1 VSYQP
6 DELQEILS
14 IYKAETEEHL
24 QNLNEGL
31 LRLEKEPRRTETLE
45 EIFREAHSLKGAAR
59 MIGFEAVEKISHG
72 LEDLFG
78 LARKGELAFER
89 PVFDVIFAALDA
101 VSKHTARWLENP
113 GAPSPPVDELLER
126 IRAVRP
132 TAGVPAAAPAGSA
145 APATAPTAPAAVPP
159 PPAAVVSP
167 PQPPPQPEPGV
178 PAGVQAARAA
188 CADRAADEHAVAPGD
203 GGMRQVE
210 ETIRVTTQ
218 KLDDLMNQIG
228 EILVTRIKF
237 DERLSEIRQIERQVE
252 QFQLAWAGMRRRVGQ
267 GAEGWFVREIGE
279 RLARLQEDVRHLATG
294 FNEDTLR
301 MTLVSGE
308 LQDSINRVRML
319 PLSALFNLFPR
330 LLRDIARQEGKEI
343 ELIVE
348 GGQAQL
354 DKKIIEEL
362 KDPLT
367 HLLRNALD
375 HGVETPEV
383 RLRAGKRPAGRLT
396 LTAQQKASSVV
407 IDVEDDGAGIDL
419 ERVRALALRR
429 GFASEGELREMTDQ
443 QILGLVFRPGFSTKG
458 MITDLSGR
466 GVGLDV
472 VLTNIERL
480 KGTIT
485 VSSAPG
491 RGSVFSIRLPITL
504 ATTQALLVRV
514 SGQTFAIPLAA
525 VEVIGEIGLE
535 LVTSVESREAVLIEG
550 VPTALVR
557 LHEILNL
564 PDQAA
569 RLEAGERAPVVVL
582 GSTDERV
589 AFLVDELLGEHE
601 IVVKGLGAPLRR
613 VRNVSGATIAGD
625 GAVVLILNVFDL
637 IKASQKVRG
646 LWLADKR
653 RAEAGLRGKAR
664 VLVVDDSVTT
674 RLLEKGIL
682 ENNGYEVTLAVDGV
696 DALEKLADQEFDLVV
711 SDVEMPRMNGFE
723 LTRRLRR
730 DDAHREL
737 PVILVTSLS
746 SEVDKKNGVEAGAD
760 AYIVKGAFD
769 QGNLIATIR
778 QLL

>member
-1 VSYQP
+1 
-6 DELQEILS
+6 
-14 IYKAETEEHL
+14 
-24 QNLNEGL
+24 
-31 LRLEKEPRRTETLE
+31 
-45 EIFREAHSLKGAAR
+45 
-59 MIGFEAVEKISHG
+59 
-72 LEDLFG
+72 
-78 LARKGELAFER
+78 
-89 PVFDVIFAALDA
+89 
-101 VSKHTARWLENP
+101 
-113 GAPSPPVDELLER
+113 
-126 IRAVRP
+126 
-132 TAGVPAAAPAGSA
+132 
-145 APATAPTAPAAVPP
+145 
-159 PPAAVVSP
+159 
-167 PQPPPQPEPGV
+167 
-178 PAGVQAARAA
+178 
-188 CADRAADEHAVAPGD
+188 
-203 GGMRQVE
+203 
-210 ETIRVTTQ
+210 
-218 KLDDLMNQIG
+218 
-228 EILVTRIKF
+228 
-237 DERLSEIRQIERQVE
+237 
-252 QFQLAWAGMRRRVGQ
+252 
-267 GAEGWFVREIGE
+267 
-279 RLARLQEDVRHLATG
+279 
-294 FNEDTLR
+294 
-301 MTLVSGE
+301 
-308 LQDSINRVRML
+308 
-319 PLSALFNLFPR
+319 
-330 LLRDIARQEGKEI
+330 
-343 ELIVE
+343 
-348 GGQAQL
+348 
-354 DKKIIEEL
+354 
-362 KDPLT
+362 
-367 HLLRNALD
+367 
-375 HGVETPEV
+375 
-383 RLRAGKRPAGRLT
+383 
-396 LTAQQKASSVV
+396 VV

>member
-6 DELQEILS
+6 DELQEILG

-24 QNLNEGL
+24 QKLNEGL
-31 LRLEKEPRRTETLE
+31 LLLEKAPQRTETLE

-59 MIGFEAVEKISHG
+59 MIGFENVEKIAHG
-72 LEDLFG
+72 LEDLFSQ
-78 LARKGELAFER
+78 ARKGELAFDR

-101 VSKHTARWLENP
+101 ISKLTADWLEHP
-113 GAPSPPVDELLER
+113 DAPLAPVEELLER
-126 IRAVRP
+126 IRGASAGFSAASAVAASSALP
-132 TAGVPAAAPAGSA
+132 PPAAAAPAVAEPSRPAVAAVAPSA
-145 APATAPTAPAAVPP
+145 APPGATAGAPEQALEEHAL
-159 PPAAVVSP
+159 PA
-167 PQPPPQPEPGV
+167 PE
-178 PAGVQAARAA
+178 AGV
-188 CADRAADEHAVAPGD
+188 
-203 GGMRQVE
+203 RQIE

-237 DERLSEIRQIERQVE
+237 DERLAEIRTIERQIE
-252 QFQLAWAGMRRRVGQ
+252 QFQQAWSAVRRRAGYHSDPWVT
-267 GAEGWFVREIGE
+267 REIGE
-279 RLARLQEDVRHLATG
+279 RVTRLQEDIRRLATG

-301 MTLVSGE
+301 MTLVSGD
-308 LQDSINRVRML
+308 LQESINRVRMM

-343 ELIVE
+343 ELLVE
-348 GGQAQL
+348 GGQTQL

-375 HGVETPEV
+375 HGIERPAE
-383 RLRAGKRPAGRLT
+383 RLRSGKRGAGRLK
-396 LTAQQKASSVV
+396 LSAVQKSSSVV
-407 IDVEDDGAGIDL
+407 IDIEDDGAGIDL
-419 ERVRALALRR
+419 ERVRALAVRR
-429 GFASEGELREMTDQ
+429 GFATEAELREMTDQ
-443 QILGLVFRPGFSTKG
+443 QVLGLVFRPGFSTKG

-485 VSSAPG
+485 VSSTPG

-504 ATTQALLVRV
+504 ATTQALLVKV
-514 SGQTFAIPLAA
+514 SGLTFAIPLAA
-525 VEVIGEIGLE
+525 VEVIGEVGLDE
-535 LVTSVESREAVLIEG
+535 VTSVESREAVLIEG

-557 LHEILNL
+557 MHEILRL
-564 PDQAA
+564 PEQAA
-569 RLEAGERAPVVVL
+569 RLEGGDKAPVVVL
-582 GSTDERV
+582 GSTEEWV
-589 AFLVDELLGEHE
+589 AFMVDELLGEHE

-625 GAVVLILNVFDL
+625 GSVVLILNVFDL

-653 RAEAGLRGKAR
+653 RADSGRRGPAR

-696 DALEKLADQEFDLVV
+696 DALEKLAGGGFDLVV

-723 LTRRLRR
+723 LTRRVRR
-730 DDAHREL
+730 EEELREL

-746 SEVDKKNGVEAGAD
+746 SEEDKKTGVEAGAD

>member
-1 VSYQP
+1 MSYQP

-24 QNLNEGL
+24 QKLNEGL
-31 LRLEKEPRRTETLE
+31 LRLEKSPRRTEALE

-59 MIGFEAVEKISHG
+59 MIGFEPVEKIAHG
-72 LEDLFG
+72 LEDLFS
-78 LARKGELAFER
+78 LARKGELEFER
-89 PVFDVIFAALDA
+89 HVFDAIFAALDA
-101 VSKHTARWLENP
+101 IAKLTAGWLENP
-113 GAPSPPVDELLER
+113 GAPSPCIDDLLER
-126 IRAVRP
+126 IRAARTSSP
-132 TAGVPAAAPAGSA
+132 GVPAAPAPSAETAAARPPTPDVGPAAAVAPLLPTAAGGPVDRA
-145 APATAPTAPAAVPP
+145 AEDPTAPAV
-159 PPAAVVSP
+159 
-167 PQPPPQPEPGV
+167 EGGV
-178 PAGVQAARAA
+178 
-188 CADRAADEHAVAPGD
+188 
-203 GGMRQVE
+203 RQIE

-237 DERLSEIRQIERQVE
+237 DERLAEIRVIERQIE
-252 QFQLAWAGMRRRVGQ
+252 QFQFAWAALRRRIAQ
-267 GAEGWFVREIGE
+267 GGGAGITREIGD
-279 RLARLQEDVRHLATG
+279 RVARLQDDIRHLATG

-301 MTLVSGE
+301 MTLVTGE

-330 LLRDIARQEGKEI
+330 LMRDIARQEGKDI
-343 ELIVE
+343 EFVIE
-348 GGQAQL
+348 GGHAQL

-367 HLLRNALD
+367 HLLRNSLD
-375 HGVETPEV
+375 HGIEKPED
-383 RLRAGKRPAGRLT
+383 RQRAGKRPAGCLRLSAT
-396 LTAQQKASSVV
+396 QKASSVV
-407 IDVEDDGAGIDL
+407 IDIEDDGAGIEL

-429 GFASEGELREMTDQ
+429 GFATEADLREMTDQ
-443 QILGLVFRPGFSTKG
+443 QVLGLVFRPGFSTKG

-485 VSSAPG
+485 VSSTPG
-491 RGSVFSIRLPITL
+491 RGSIFSIRLPITL
-504 ATTQALLVRV
+504 ATTQALLVKV

-525 VEVIGEIGLE
+525 VEVIGEIGLDQ
-535 LVTSVESREAVLIEG
+535 VTSVESREAVLIEG

-557 LHEILNL
+557 LQEILRL
-564 PDQAA
+564 PDLSA
-569 RLEAGERAPVVVL
+569 RLETGDKAPVVVL
-582 GSTDERV
+582 GSTEERV

-653 RAEAGLRGKAR
+653 RAEAGHRAKSR

-696 DALEKLADQEFDLVV
+696 DALEKLANGSFDLVV

-723 LTRRLRR
+723 FTRRVRR
-730 DDAHREL
+730 EEAHREL

-746 SEVDKKNGVEAGAD
+746 SEEDKKTGVEAGAD

-769 QGNLIATIR
+769 QGNLIATIK

>member
-1 VSYQP
+1 
-6 DELQEILS
+6 
-14 IYKAETEEHL
+14 
-24 QNLNEGL
+24 
-31 LRLEKEPRRTETLE
+31 
-45 EIFREAHSLKGAAR
+45 
-59 MIGFEAVEKISHG
+59 
-72 LEDLFG
+72 
-78 LARKGELAFER
+78 
-89 PVFDVIFAALDA
+89 
-101 VSKHTARWLENP
+101 
-113 GAPSPPVDELLER
+113 
-126 IRAVRP
+126 
-132 TAGVPAAAPAGSA
+132 
-145 APATAPTAPAAVPP
+145 
-159 PPAAVVSP
+159 
-167 PQPPPQPEPGV
+167 
-178 PAGVQAARAA
+178 
-188 CADRAADEHAVAPGD
+188 
-203 GGMRQVE
+203 
-210 ETIRVTTQ
+210 
-218 KLDDLMNQIG
+218 MNQIG

-237 DERLSEIRQIERQVE
+237 DERLAEIREIERQVE
-252 QFQLAWAGMRRRVGQ
+252 HFQRAWSAVRRRPGQ
-267 GAEGWFVREIGE
+267 GGGGAWVAREVGE
-279 RLARLQEDVRHLATG
+279 RLTRLQECVRHLAAG
-294 FNEDTLR
+294 FNDDTLR

-308 LQDSINRVRML
+308 LQESINRVRMM
-319 PLSALFNLFPR
+319 PISALFNLFPR
-330 LLRDIARQEGKEI
+330 LLRDIARQEGKEV

-348 GGQAQL
+348 GGHAQL

-375 HGVETPEV
+375 HGIEKPEE
-383 RLRAGKRPAGRLT
+383 RAAAGKRPAGRLRLAAT
-396 LTAQQKASSVV
+396 QKASSVV
-407 IDVEDDGAGIDL
+407 IEIEDDGAGIDL

-429 GFASEGELREMTDQ
+429 GFAAEAELAEMTDQ
-443 QILGLVFRPGFSTKG
+443 QVLGLVFRPGFSTKG
-458 MITDLSGR
+458 IITDLSGR

-472 VLTNIERL
+472 VLTNIERM

-485 VSSAPG
+485 VSSERG

-514 SGQTFAIPLAA
+514 SGQSFALPLAA
-525 VEVIGEIGLE
+525 VDTIAEIGLE
-535 LVTSVESREAVLIEG
+535 QVTSVESREAILVEG

-557 LHEILNL
+557 MNEILRL
-564 PDQAA
+564 PEPAV

-601 IVVKGLGAPLRR
+601 IVVKGLAPPLRR
-613 VRNVSGATIAGD
+613 VRNVSGATILGD
-625 GAVVLILNVFDL
+625 GGVVPILNIFDL

-653 RAEAGLRGKAR
+653 RVEAARRGKAR

-682 ENNGYEVTLAVDGV
+682 ESNGYEVTLAVDGL
-696 DALEKLADQEFDLVV
+696 DALGKLAGGEFDLVV

-723 LTRRLRR
+723 LTRQLRR
-730 DDAHREL
+730 DEAHREL

-746 SEVDKKNGVEAGAD
+746 TDEDKKTGAEAGAD

>member
-24 QNLNEGL
+24 QNLNDGL
-31 LRLEKEPRRTETLE
+31 MRLEKAPGRTETLE

-59 MIGFEAVEKISHG
+59 MIGFEAVEKIAHG

-78 LARKGELAFER
+78 QARKGELDFQR
-89 PVFDVIFAALDA
+89 QVFDVIFAALDA
-101 VSKHTARWLENP
+101 ISKLTAGWLENP
-113 GAPSPPVDELLER
+113 GAPSPPVDDLLER
-126 IRAVRP
+126 LRAARTP
-132 TAGVPAAAPAGSA
+132 GHGVPAAA
-145 APATAPTAPAAVPP
+145 VP
-159 PPAAVVSP
+159 PPAAPAPRPAASTP
-167 PQPPPQPEPGV
+167 ACAPPPVPAASTASTAVDQPERGSADNPV
-178 PAGVQAARAA
+178 AAPEAGV
-188 CADRAADEHAVAPGD
+188 
-203 GGMRQVE
+203 RQIE

-237 DERLSEIRQIERQVE
+237 DERLAEIRVIERQIE
-252 QFQLAWAGMRRRVGQ
+252 QFQLAWTAVRRRLGR
-267 GAEGWFVREIGE
+267 GGDGWAVREVGD
-279 RLARLQEDVRHLATG
+279 RVARLQEDIRHLATG

-301 MTLVSGE
+301 MSLVSGE

-330 LLRDIARQEGKEI
+330 LLRDIARQEGKEV
-343 ELIVE
+343 ELLIE

-375 HGVETPEV
+375 HGIEKPEE
-383 RLRAGKRPAGRLT
+383 RQRAGKRPAGHLK
-396 LTAQQKASSVV
+396 LSAVQKASSVV
-407 IDVEDDGAGIDL
+407 IDIEDDGAGIDL
-419 ERVRALALRR
+419 DRVRALALRR
-429 GFASEGELREMTDQ
+429 GFASDAELREMTDQ
-443 QILGLVFRPGFSTKG
+443 QTLGLVFRPGFSTKG

-472 VLTNIERL
+472 VLTNIERM

-485 VSSAPG
+485 VTSHPG
-491 RGSVFSIRLPITL
+491 KGSIFSIRLPITL
-504 ATTQALLVRV
+504 ATTQALLVKV
-514 SGQTFAIPLAA
+514 SGQTFAIPLASVA
-525 VEVIGEIGLE
+525 VISEVGLE
-535 LVTSVESREAVLIEG
+535 QVTSVESREAVLIEG

-557 LHEILNL
+557 LHEILRL
-564 PDQAA
+564 PEQAA
-569 RLEAGERAPVVVL
+569 HLEAGDKAPVVVL
-582 GSTDERV
+582 GSTEERV

-653 RAEAGLRGKAR
+653 RAEAGRRGTAR

-696 DALEKLADQEFDLVV
+696 DALEKLANGSFDLVV

-723 LTRRLRR
+723 FTRRVRR
-730 DDAHREL
+730 EEAHREM

-746 SEVDKKNGVEAGAD
+746 SEEDKKTGVEAGAD

>member
-1 VSYQP
+1 M
-6 DELQEILS
+6 
-14 IYKAETEEHL
+14 A
-24 QNLNEGL
+24 
-31 LRLEKEPRRTETLE
+31 RR
-45 EIFREAHSLKGAAR
+45 
-59 MIGFEAVEKISHG
+59 
-72 LEDLFG
+72 
-78 LARKGELAFER
+78 
-89 PVFDVIFAALDA
+89 
-101 VSKHTARWLENP
+101 
-113 GAPSPPVDELLER
+113 
-126 IRAVRP
+126 RA
-132 TAGVPAAAPAGSA
+132 GAAPAAGR
-145 APATAPTAPAAVPP
+145 PAAGAGCDRDPAPERPGPGAAAAARRRRLARSAGTRRPIGARTSRRPP
-159 PPAAVVSP
+159 PPD
-167 PQPPPQPEPGV
+167 
-178 PAGVQAARAA
+178 AGV
-188 CADRAADEHAVAPGD
+188 
-203 GGMRQVE
+203 RQIE

-237 DERLSEIRQIERQVE
+237 DERLAEIRVIERQIE
-252 QFQLAWAGMRRRVGQ
+252 QFQLAWAGDRRRAGQ
-267 GAEGWFVREIGE
+267 GADPWAVREIGE
-279 RLARLQEDVRHLATG
+279 RLARLQEDIRHLATG

-330 LLRDIARQEGKEI
+330 LLRDIARQEGKEL
-343 ELIVE
+343 ELVIE

-375 HGVETPEV
+375 HGIEKPEE
-383 RLRAGKRPAGRLT
+383 RRRAGKRPAGRLRLAAT
-396 LTAQQKASSVV
+396 QKASSVV
-407 IDVEDDGAGIDL
+407 IDIEDDGAGIDL

-429 GFASEGELREMTDQ
+429 GFATEAELREMTDQ
-443 QILGLVFRPGFSTKG
+443 QVLGLVFRPGFSTKG
-458 MITDLSGR
+458 IITDLSGR

-472 VLTNIERL
+472 VLTNIERM

-485 VSSAPG
+485 VSSEPG

-525 VEVIGEIGLE
+525 VEVIGEIGLDQ
-535 LVTSVESREAVLIEG
+535 VTSVESREAILVEG

-557 LHEILNL
+557 LHEILRL
-564 PDQAA
+564 PEQAA
-569 RLEAGERAPVVVL
+569 RLEAGDKAPVVVL

-653 RAEAGLRGKAR
+653 RAEAGRRGKSR

-682 ENNGYEVTLAVDGV
+682 ESNGYEVTLAVDGV
-696 DALEKLADQEFDLVV
+696 DALEKLANGTFDLVV

-723 LTRRLRR
+723 FTRRVRR
-730 DDAHREL
+730 EEAHREL

-746 SEVDKKNGVEAGAD
+746 SEEDKKTGVEAGAD

>member
-1 VSYQP
+1 MSYNG

-14 IYKAETEEHL
+14 IFKAETEEHL
-24 QNLNEGL
+24 QKLNAGL
-31 LRLEKEPRRTETLE
+31 LSLESAPRRTETLE

-59 MIGFEAVEKISHG
+59 MIGFEAVEKVAHA
-72 LEDLFG
+72 LEDLLS

-89 PVFDVIFAALDA
+89 QVFDVIFAALDEI
-101 VSKHTARWLENP
+101 SKQTAGWLENP
-113 GAPSPPVDELLER
+113 AAPAPPVDELLER
-126 IRAVRP
+126 IRAVRASGSGTP
-132 TAGVPAAAPAGSA
+132 APASRTRTPAASAAAVPAALPLPLPADAPVPAAPQHPPPSPPPGAGPDHRCADESA
-145 APATAPTAPAAVPP
+145 AAAP
-159 PPAAVVSP
+159 
-167 PQPPPQPEPGV
+167 E
-178 PAGVQAARAA
+178 AGV
-188 CADRAADEHAVAPGD
+188 
-203 GGMRQVE
+203 RQIE

-237 DERLSEIRQIERQVE
+237 DERLAEIRALERQAE
-252 QFQLAWAGMRRRVGQ
+252 QFQLAWAALRRRAGQ
-267 GAEGWFVREIGE
+267 GADPAAVRDVGE
-279 RLARLQEDVRHLATG
+279 RVARLQEDTRRLAAA

-301 MTLVSGE
+301 MSLVSGE

-319 PLSALFNLFPR
+319 PLAALFNLFPR

-343 ELIVE
+343 ELVVA
-348 GGQAQL
+348 GGQTHL

-375 HGVETPEV
+375 HGIEKPEE
-383 RLRAGKRPAGRLT
+383 RLRAGKPRAGSLRLAAT
-396 LTAQQKASSVV
+396 QKSSSVV
-407 IDVEDDGAGIDL
+407 IDVEDDGAGIDV

-429 GFASEGELREMTDQ
+429 GFATDAELREMTDQ
-443 QILGLVFRPGFSTKG
+443 QALGLVFRPGFSTKG

-472 VLTNIERL
+472 VLTNIERM
-480 KGTIT
+480 KGTIAL
-485 VSSAPG
+485 SSAPG

-504 ATTQALLVRV
+504 ATTQALLVRAA
-514 SGQTFAIPLAA
+514 GQVYAIPLAA
-525 VEVIGEIGLE
+525 VEYIGEIGLDQ
-535 LVTSVESREAVLIEG
+535 VTSVESREAVMIEE

-557 LHEILNL
+557 LQEVLNI
-564 PDQAA
+564 PEQPSQP
-569 RLEAGERAPVVVL
+569 ESGEKMPVVVL
-582 GSTDERV
+582 GSAEERV
-589 AFLVDELLGEHE
+589 AFLIDELLGERE
-601 IVVKGLGAPLRR
+601 IVVKALGGPLRR
-613 VRNVSGATIAGD
+613 VRNVSGATIASD
-625 GAVVLILNVFDL
+625 GGIVLILNVFDL

-646 LWLADKR
+646 LWLTDKR
-653 RAEAGLRGKAR
+653 RAEAGRRDAAR

-682 ENNGYEVTLAVDGV
+682 ENNGYAVTLAVDGV
-696 DALEKLADQEFDLVV
+696 DALEKLANGTFDLVV

-723 LTRRLRR
+723 LTRRVRR
-730 DDAHREL
+730 EEAHREL
-737 PVILVTSLS
+737 PVILVTSLA
-746 SEVDKKNGVEAGAD
+746 SELDKKAGVEAGAD

>member
-24 QNLNEGL
+24 QKLNEGL

-59 MIGFEAVEKISHG
+59 MIGFEAVEKIAHG
-72 LEDLFG
+72 LEDLFS
-78 LARKGELAFER
+78 LARKGELNFER
-89 PVFDVIFAALDA
+89 QVFDVIFATLDHI
-101 VSKHTARWLENP
+101 SRFTTAWLENP
-113 GAPSPPVDELLER
+113 GAPSPPVDDLLER
-126 IRAVRP
+126 LRAVRTP
-132 TAGVPAAAPAGSA
+132 GAGNSEAAAL
-145 APATAPTAPAAVPP
+145 P
-159 PPAAVVSP
+159 PPAAAASAIA
-167 PQPPPQPEPGV
+167 G
-178 PAGVQAARAA
+178 PAGRSVENQGV
-188 CADRAADEHAVAPGD
+188 AVPEAGV
-203 GGMRQVE
+203 RQIE
-210 ETIRVTTQ
+210 ETIRVTTL

-237 DERLSEIRQIERQVE
+237 DERLAEIRLIERQIE
-252 QFQLAWAGMRRRVGQ
+252 QFQLVWTAVRRRAGL
-267 GAEGWFVREIGE
+267 GADPWVVREFGD
-279 RLARLQEDVRHLATG
+279 RVARLQDDIRHLATG
-294 FNEDTLR
+294 FDEDTLR

-308 LQDSINRVRML
+308 LQDSINRVRMV

-343 ELIVE
+343 EFVIE

-375 HGVETPEV
+375 HGIEKPEDR
-383 RLRAGKRPAGRLT
+383 RLAGKRPAGSLRLS
-396 LTAQQKASSVV
+396 AAQKASSVV
-407 IDVEDDGAGIDL
+407 INVEDDGAGIDL

-429 GFASEGELREMTDQ
+429 GFATAAELREMTDQ
-443 QILGLVFRPGFSTKG
+443 QVLGLVFRPGFSTKG
-458 MITDLSGR
+458 LITDLSGR

-485 VSSAPG
+485 VSSVPG
-491 RGSVFSIRLPITL
+491 RGSIFSIRLPITL
-504 ATTQALLVRV
+504 ATTQGLLVKV
-514 SGQTFAIPLAA
+514 SGQSFAIPLAA
-525 VEVIGEIGLE
+525 VEFIGEIGLDQ
-535 LVTSVESREAVLIEG
+535 VTSVESREAVLIAD

-557 LHEILNL
+557 LHEILRL
-564 PDQAA
+564 PDQSA
-569 RLEAGERAPVVVL
+569 RLEAGDKMPIIVL
-582 GSTDERV
+582 GSTEERV

-613 VRNVSGATIAGD
+613 VRNISGATIAGD
-625 GAVVLILNVFDL
+625 GAIVLILNVFDL

-653 RAEAGLRGKAR
+653 RAVAGRRGTSR

-696 DALEKLADQEFDLVV
+696 DALEKLAKGSFDLVV

-723 LTRRLRR
+723 FTRRLRR
-730 DDAHREL
+730 EEAHREL

-746 SEVDKKNGVEAGAD
+746 SEEDRKTGVEAGAD
-760 AYIVKGAFD
+760 AYIAKGAFD

>member
-1 VSYQP
+1 MSFQP
-6 DELQEILS
+6 DELQEIFS

-24 QNLNEGL
+24 QKLNEGL
-31 LRLEKEPRRTETLE
+31 LSLEKSPRRAETLE

-59 MIGFEAVEKISHG
+59 MIGFEAVEKIAHG
-72 LEDLFG
+72 LEDLFSQV
-78 LARKGELAFER
+78 RKGELDFGRE
-89 PVFDVIFAALDA
+89 VFDVIFAALDA
-101 VSKHTARWLENP
+101 ISRLTAGWLDNP
-113 GAPSPPVDELLER
+113 EAPVPPLDDLLER
-126 IRAVRP
+126 IRAVRTGRQP
-132 TAGVPAAAPAGSA
+132 LADDGTHPSPPHPPAAGVPPGPAAAAAPAVEARVPAPPSTVTAAALHVATEAIGDHSLQDPSA
-145 APATAPTAPAAVPP
+145 AAHET
-159 PPAAVVSP
+159 
-167 PQPPPQPEPGV
+167 GV
-178 PAGVQAARAA
+178 
-188 CADRAADEHAVAPGD
+188 
-203 GGMRQVE
+203 RQIE

-237 DERLSEIRQIERQVE
+237 DERLGEIREIEQQIE
-252 QFQLAWAGMRRRVGQ
+252 QFQRLWTAVRRRPGQ
-267 GAEGWFVREIGE
+267 GADTWAAREIGE
-279 RLARLQEDVRHLATG
+279 RVARLQDDIRRLATG
-294 FNEDTLR
+294 FNDDTMR
-301 MTLVSGE
+301 MSLVSGE

-343 ELIVE
+343 DLVIE
-348 GGQAQL
+348 GGHAQL

-375 HGVETPEV
+375 HGIEKPDE
-383 RLRAGKRPAGRLT
+383 RLRAGKRPAGLLRLAAT
-396 LTAQQKASSVV
+396 QKASSVV
-407 IDVEDDGAGIDL
+407 IEIEDDGAGIDL
-419 ERVRALALRR
+419 ERVRALAIRR
-429 GFASEGELREMTDQ
+429 GFATEAEVREMTDQ

-458 MITDLSGR
+458 IITDLSGR

-472 VLTNIERL
+472 VLTNIERM

-485 VSSAPG
+485 VSSTPG

-504 ATTQALLVRV
+504 ATTQALLVRT

-525 VEVIGEIGLE
+525 VEVIGEVGLE
-535 LVTSVESREAVLIEG
+535 QVTSVESREAVLIKG

-557 LHEILNL
+557 LNEILHL
-564 PDQAA
+564 TEQSA

-601 IVVKGLGAPLRR
+601 VVVKGIGLPLRR

-625 GAVVLILNVFDL
+625 GSVVLILNVFDL

-653 RAEAGLRGKAR
+653 RVEAGRRGKSR

-682 ENNGYEVTLAVDGV
+682 EGNGYEVTLAVDGI
-696 DALEKLADQEFDLVV
+696 DALEKLASGGIDLVV
-711 SDVEMPRMNGFE
+711 SDVEMPRMNGFD
-723 LTRRLRR
+723 LTRQLRR
-730 DDAHREL
+730 EEAYREL

-746 SEVDKKNGVEAGAD
+746 SEEDKKTGVEAGAD
-760 AYIVKGAFD
+760 AYIIKGAFD

>member
-1 VSYQP
+1 MSFQP

-24 QNLNEGL
+24 QKLNEGL
-31 LRLEKEPRRTETLE
+31 LRLEKAPRRTETLE

-59 MIGFEAVEKISHG
+59 MIGFEPVEKISHG

-78 LARKGELAFER
+78 LARKGELEFGRE
-89 PVFDVIFAALDA
+89 VFDAIFAALDA
-101 VSKHTARWLENP
+101 ISRLTADWLENP
-113 GAPSPPVDELLER
+113 GGPSFPVDDVLSRIRAAQTGRPAKTAITTPAPEPASAGVPPPSPGPPPVDEPPAPQLPSVTPVPSLPKP
-126 IRAVRP
+126 VRP
-132 TAGVPAAAPAGSA
+132 VDHPAEQPAVPASE
-145 APATAPTAPAAVPP
+145 T
-159 PPAAVVSP
+159 
-167 PQPPPQPEPGV
+167 GV
-178 PAGVQAARAA
+178 
-188 CADRAADEHAVAPGD
+188 
-203 GGMRQVE
+203 RQVE

-218 KLDDLMNQIG
+218 KIDDLMNQIG

-237 DERLSEIRQIERQVE
+237 DERLGEIREIERQLE
-252 QFQLAWAGMRRRVGQ
+252 QFQRTWTAVHRRPAQ
-267 GAEGWFVREIGE
+267 GADPWSVREITA

-294 FNEDTLR
+294 FNDDTLR
-301 MTLVSGE
+301 MSLVSSE
-308 LQDSINRVRML
+308 LQESINRVRMM

-330 LLRDIARQEGKEI
+330 LLRDIARQEGKDV
-343 ELIVE
+343 ELVIE
-348 GGQAQL
+348 GGHAQL

-375 HGVETPEV
+375 HGIESRDE
-383 RLRAGKRPAGRLT
+383 RLRAGKRPAGRLRLSAT
-396 LTAQQKASSVV
+396 QKASSVV
-407 IDVEDDGAGIDL
+407 IDIEDDGAGIDL

-429 GFASEGELREMTDQ
+429 GFATEAELAEMTDQ

-480 KGTIT
+480 KGTII
-485 VSSAPG
+485 VSSEPG
-491 RGSVFSIRLPITL
+491 RGSIFSIRLPITL
-504 ATTQALLVRV
+504 ATTQALLVLV

-525 VEVIGEIGLE
+525 VEVIGEVGLDQ
-535 LVTSVESREAVLIEG
+535 VTSVESREAVLIEG

-557 LHEILNL
+557 LNEILRL
-564 PDQAA
+564 PEQSV
-569 RLEAGERAPVVVL
+569 RLEAGDKAPIVVL
-582 GSTDERV
+582 GSTEERV

-601 IVVKGLGAPLRR
+601 VVVKGLGAPLRR
-613 VRNVSGATIAGD
+613 VRNVSGATISGD
-625 GAVVLILNVFDL
+625 GSVVLILNVFDL
-637 IKASQKVRG
+637 IKSSQKVRG

-653 RAEAGLRGKAR
+653 RIEAGRHGKSR

-682 ENNGYEVTLAVDGV
+682 EGNGYEVTLAVDGL
-696 DALEKLADQEFDLVV
+696 DALEKLAAGGFDLVV
-711 SDVEMPRMNGFE
+711 SDVEMPRMSGFE
-723 LTRRLRR
+723 LTRQLRR
-730 DDAHREL
+730 AEAYREL
-737 PVILVTSLS
+737 PVILVTSLA
-746 SEVDKKNGVEAGAD
+746 SEEDRKTGVEAGAD

-769 QGNLIATIR
+769 QGNLISTIR

>member
-1 VSYQP
+1 MSYQP

-24 QNLNEGL
+24 QKLNEGL

-59 MIGFEAVEKISHG
+59 MIGFEAVEKIAHG
-72 LEDLFG
+72 LEDLFS
-78 LARKGELAFER
+78 LARKGELDFER
-89 PVFDVIFAALDA
+89 QVFDVIFATLDHI
-101 VSKHTARWLENP
+101 SRFTTAWLENP
-113 GAPSPPVDELLER
+113 GAPSPPVDDLLER
-126 IRAVRP
+126 LRAVRTP
-132 TAGVPAAAPAGSA
+132 GAGNSEAAAL
-145 APATAPTAPAAVPP
+145 P
-159 PPAAVVSP
+159 PPAAAASAIA
-167 PQPPPQPEPGV
+167 G
-178 PAGVQAARAA
+178 PAGRSVENQGV
-188 CADRAADEHAVAPGD
+188 AVPEAGV
-203 GGMRQVE
+203 RQIE
-210 ETIRVTTQ
+210 ETIRVTTL

-237 DERLSEIRQIERQVE
+237 DERLAEIRLIERQIE
-252 QFQLAWAGMRRRVGQ
+252 QFQLVWTAVRRRAGL
-267 GAEGWFVREIGE
+267 GADPWVVREFGD
-279 RLARLQEDVRHLATG
+279 RVARLQDDIRHLATG
-294 FNEDTLR
+294 FDEDTLR

-308 LQDSINRVRML
+308 LQDSINRVRMV

-343 ELIVE
+343 EFVIE

-375 HGVETPEV
+375 HGIEKPEAR
-383 RLRAGKRPAGRLT
+383 RLAGKRPAGSLRLS
-396 LTAQQKASSVV
+396 AAQKASSVV
-407 IDVEDDGAGIDL
+407 INIEDDGAGIDL

-429 GFASEGELREMTDQ
+429 GFATAAELREMTDQ
-443 QILGLVFRPGFSTKG
+443 QVLGLVFRPGFSTKG
-458 MITDLSGR
+458 LITDLSGR

-485 VSSAPG
+485 VSSVPG
-491 RGSVFSIRLPITL
+491 RGSIFSIRLPITL
-504 ATTQALLVRV
+504 ATTQGLLVKV
-514 SGQTFAIPLAA
+514 SGQSFAIPLAA
-525 VEVIGEIGLE
+525 VEFIGEIGLDQ
-535 LVTSVESREAVLIEG
+535 VTSVESREAVLIAD

-557 LHEILNL
+557 LHEILRL
-564 PDQAA
+564 PDQSA
-569 RLEAGERAPVVVL
+569 RLEAGDKMPIIVL
-582 GSTDERV
+582 GSTEERV

-613 VRNVSGATIAGD
+613 VRNISGATIAGD
-625 GAVVLILNVFDL
+625 GAIVLILNVFDL

-653 RAEAGLRGKAR
+653 RAVAGRRGTSR

-696 DALEKLADQEFDLVV
+696 DALEKLAKGSFDLVV

-723 LTRRLRR
+723 FTRRLRR
-730 DDAHREL
+730 EEAHREL

-746 SEVDKKNGVEAGAD
+746 SEVDRKTGVEAGAD

>member
-1 VSYQP
+1 MSYHA
-6 DELQEILS
+6 DELLEILS

-24 QNLNEGL
+24 QKLNEGL
-31 LRLEKEPRRTETLE
+31 LSLEKAPRRTETLE

-59 MIGFEAVEKISHG
+59 MIGFEAVEKIAHG

-78 LARKGELAFER
+78 LARKGELDFGR
-89 PVFDVIFAALDA
+89 HVFDVIFVALDA
-101 VSKHTARWLENP
+101 ISKLTDAWLENP
-113 GAPSPPVDELLER
+113 GSPSPPVDDLLER
-126 IRAVRP
+126 IRSVRTSGAEIP
-132 TAGVPAAAPAGSA
+132 ADVSPATPAPVASPEPVPAMIAPPPPVAPAGARTTEPLTPPSA
-145 APATAPTAPAAVPP
+145 AVADRPADDHPAPA
-159 PPAAVVSP
+159 
-167 PQPPPQPEPGV
+167 PETGV
-178 PAGVQAARAA
+178 
-188 CADRAADEHAVAPGD
+188 
-203 GGMRQVE
+203 RQIE

-237 DERLSEIRQIERQVE
+237 DERLAEIRLIERQIE
-252 QFQLAWAGMRRRVGQ
+252 QLQGSWIAVRRRVGQ
-267 GAEGWFVREIGE
+267 GADAWAVREIGD
-279 RLARLQEDVRHLATG
+279 RVARLQDDIRHLATG

-343 ELIVE
+343 ELVVE
-348 GGQAQL
+348 GGHAQL
-354 DKKIIEEL
+354 DKKIIEDL

-375 HGVETPEV
+375 HGIEKPED
-383 RLRAGKRPAGRLT
+383 RRRAGKRPAGRLRLSAT
-396 LTAQQKASSVV
+396 QKASSVV
-407 IDVEDDGAGIDL
+407 IEIEDDGAGIDL

-429 GFASEGELREMTDQ
+429 GFAKDAELREMTDQ
-443 QILGLVFRPGFSTKG
+443 QVLGLVFRPGFSTKG

-472 VLTNIERL
+472 VLTNIERM

-485 VSSAPG
+485 ISSVPG

-504 ATTQALLVRV
+504 TTTQALLVRV
-514 SGQTFAIPLAA
+514 AGQTFAIPLAA
-525 VEVIGEIGLE
+525 VEIIGEIGLDQ
-535 LVTSVESREAVLIEG
+535 VTSVESREAVLIEG

-557 LHEILNL
+557 LHEILL
-564 PDQAA
+564 LAEKSAGLESGD
-569 RLEAGERAPVVVL
+569 RLPVVVL
-582 GSTDERV
+582 GSTEERV

-613 VRNVSGATIAGD
+613 VRNISGATIAGD
-625 GAVVLILNVFDL
+625 GAIVLILNVFDL

-653 RAEAGLRGKAR
+653 RAEAGRRGKSR

-682 ENNGYEVTLAVDGV
+682 ENNGYEVALAVDGV
-696 DALEKLADQEFDLVV
+696 DALEKIANGGFDLVV

-723 LTRRLRR
+723 FTRRLRR
-730 DDAHREL
+730 LEAYREL

-746 SEVDKKNGVEAGAD
+746 SEEDKKTGVEAGAD

>member
-1 VSYQP
+1 VSFPP

-24 QNLNEGL
+24 QKLNEGL
-31 LRLEKEPRRTETLE
+31 LCLEQTPRRAETLE

-59 MIGFEAVEKISHG
+59 MIGFEAVEKIAHA
-72 LEDLFG
+72 LEELFS
-78 LARKGELAFER
+78 LARKGELELER
-89 PVFDVIFAALDA
+89 QVFDGIFAALDA
-101 VSKHTARWLENP
+101 IAKLTARWLENP
-113 GAPSPPVDELLER
+113 GAPAPPVDEVLER
-126 IRAVRP
+126 IRAVR
-132 TAGVPAAAPAGSA
+132 TSGSGF
-145 APATAPTAPAAVPP
+145 PAAVLPP
-159 PPAAVVSP
+159 PVAPPAMASP
-167 PQPPPQPEPGV
+167 ATIALPIERAAADPGIPAPE
-178 PAGVQAARAA
+178 AGV
-188 CADRAADEHAVAPGD
+188 
-203 GGMRQVE
+203 RQIE

-237 DERLSEIRQIERQVE
+237 DERLGEILAIERQID
-252 QFQLAWAGMRRRVGQ
+252 QFQQVWTAVRRRAGQ
-267 GAEGWFVREIGE
+267 GTDAWVVREIGD
-279 RLARLQEDVRHLATG
+279 RVARLQKDIRHLATG

-301 MTLVSGE
+301 MTMVSGE

-330 LLRDIARQEGKEI
+330 LMRDIARQECKEI
-343 ELIVE
+343 ELVIE

-367 HLLRNALD
+367 HLLRNSLD
-375 HGVETPEV
+375 HGIEKPEAR
-383 RLRAGKRPAGRLT
+383 RLAGKPPAGRVRLSAT
-396 LTAQQKASSVV
+396 QKASSVV
-407 IDVEDDGAGIDL
+407 IDIEDDGVGIDL

-429 GFASEGELREMTDQ
+429 GFATPDELREMTDQ
-443 QILGLVFRPGFSTKG
+443 QLLGLVFRPGFSTKG

-485 VSSAPG
+485 VSSTPG
-491 RGSVFSIRLPITL
+491 RGSIFSIRLPITL
-504 ATTQALLVRV
+504 ATTQALLVKV
-514 SGQTFAIPLAA
+514 SGQTFAVPLAA
-525 VEVIGEIGLE
+525 VEVIGEIGLDQ
-535 LVTSVESREAVLIEG
+535 VTFVESRAAVLIKG

-557 LHEILNL
+557 LHEILRL
-564 PDQAA
+564 PDQSA
-569 RLEAGERAPVVVL
+569 RVEAGDMTSIIVL
-582 GSTDERV
+582 GSTEERV
-589 AFLVDELLGEHE
+589 AFLVDELLGELE
-601 IVVKGLGAPLRR
+601 IVVKGLGPPLRR
-613 VRNVSGATIAGD
+613 VRNISGATIAGD

-653 RAEAGLRGKAR
+653 RAEAGRRGTSR

-696 DALEKLADQEFDLVV
+696 DALEKLANGSFDLVV

-730 DDAHREL
+730 EEACREL

-746 SEVDKKNGVEAGAD
+746 SDEDRKAGVEAGAD

>member
-1 VSYQP
+1 VAAAIAGP
-6 DELQEILS
+6 AGLS
-14 IYKAETEEHL
+14 
-24 QNLNEGL
+24 
-31 LRLEKEPRRTETLE
+31 
-45 EIFREAHSLKGAAR
+45 
-59 MIGFEAVEKISHG
+59 VENQG
-72 LEDLFG
+72 VAMPE
-78 LARKGELAFER
+78 
-89 PVFDVIFAALDA
+89 
-101 VSKHTARWLENP
+101 
-113 GAPSPPVDELLER
+113 
-126 IRAVRP
+126 
-132 TAGVPAAAPAGSA
+132 AGV
-145 APATAPTAPAAVPP
+145 
-159 PPAAVVSP
+159 
-167 PQPPPQPEPGV
+167 
-178 PAGVQAARAA
+178 
-188 CADRAADEHAVAPGD
+188 
-203 GGMRQVE
+203 RQIE
-210 ETIRVTTQ
+210 ETIRVTTL

-237 DERLSEIRQIERQVE
+237 DERLAEIRLIERQIE
-252 QFQLAWAGMRRRVGQ
+252 QFQLVWTAARRRAGLGGDPWV
-267 GAEGWFVREIGE
+267 VREFGD
-279 RLARLQEDVRHLATG
+279 RVARLQDDIRHLATG

-308 LQDSINRVRML
+308 LQDSINRVRMV

-343 ELIVE
+343 EFVIE

-375 HGVETPEV
+375 HGIEKPEDR
-383 RLRAGKRPAGRLT
+383 RLAGKRPAGSLRLS
-396 LTAQQKASSVV
+396 AAQKASSVV
-407 IDVEDDGAGIDL
+407 INIEDDGAGIDL

-429 GFASEGELREMTDQ
+429 GFATAAELREMTDQ
-443 QILGLVFRPGFSTKG
+443 QVLGLVFRPGFSTKG
-458 MITDLSGR
+458 LITDLSGR

-485 VSSAPG
+485 VSSVPG
-491 RGSVFSIRLPITL
+491 RGSIFSIRLPITL
-504 ATTQALLVRV
+504 ATTQGLLVKV
-514 SGQTFAIPLAA
+514 SGQSFAIPLAA
-525 VEVIGEIGLE
+525 VEFIGEIGLDQ
-535 LVTSVESREAVLIEG
+535 VTSVESREAVLIED

-557 LHEILNL
+557 LHEILRL
-564 PDQAA
+564 PDQSA
-569 RLEAGERAPVVVL
+569 RLEAGDKMPIIVL
-582 GSTDERV
+582 GSTEERV

-613 VRNVSGATIAGD
+613 VRNISGATIAGD
-625 GAVVLILNVFDL
+625 GAIVLILNVFDL

-653 RAEAGLRGKAR
+653 RALAGRPGTSR

-696 DALEKLADQEFDLVV
+696 DALEKLANGSFDLVV

-730 DDAHREL
+730 EEAHREL

-746 SEVDKKNGVEAGAD
+746 SEEDRKTGVEAGAD
-760 AYIVKGAFD
+760 AYITKGAFD

>member
-24 QNLNEGL
+24 QKLNEGL

-59 MIGFEAVEKISHG
+59 MIGFEAVEKIAHG
-72 LEDLFG
+72 LEDLFS
-78 LARKGELAFER
+78 LARKGELNFER
-89 PVFDVIFAALDA
+89 QVFDVIFATLDHI
-101 VSKHTARWLENP
+101 SRFTTAWLENP
-113 GAPSPPVDELLER
+113 GAPSPPVDDLLER
-126 IRAVRP
+126 LRAVRTP
-132 TAGVPAAAPAGSA
+132 GAGNSEAAAL
-145 APATAPTAPAAVPP
+145 P
-159 PPAAVVSP
+159 PPAAAASAIA
-167 PQPPPQPEPGV
+167 G
-178 PAGVQAARAA
+178 PAGRSVENQGV
-188 CADRAADEHAVAPGD
+188 AVPEAGV
-203 GGMRQVE
+203 RQIE
-210 ETIRVTTQ
+210 ETIRVTTL

-237 DERLSEIRQIERQVE
+237 DERLAEIRLIERQIE
-252 QFQLAWAGMRRRVGQ
+252 QFHLVWTAVRRRAGL
-267 GAEGWFVREIGE
+267 GADPWVVREFGD
-279 RLARLQEDVRHLATG
+279 RVARLQDDIRHLATG
-294 FNEDTLR
+294 FDEDTLR

-308 LQDSINRVRML
+308 LQDSINRVRMV

-343 ELIVE
+343 EFVIE

-375 HGVETPEV
+375 HGIEKPEDR
-383 RLRAGKRPAGRLT
+383 RLAGKRPAGSLRLS
-396 LTAQQKASSVV
+396 AAQKASSVV
-407 IDVEDDGAGIDL
+407 INVEDDGAGIDL

-429 GFASEGELREMTDQ
+429 GFATAAELREMTDQ
-443 QILGLVFRPGFSTKG
+443 QVLGLVFRPGFSTKG
-458 MITDLSGR
+458 LITDLSGR

-485 VSSAPG
+485 VSSVPG
-491 RGSVFSIRLPITL
+491 RGSIFSIRLPITL
-504 ATTQALLVRV
+504 ATTQGLLVKV
-514 SGQTFAIPLAA
+514 SGQSFAVPLAA
-525 VEVIGEIGLE
+525 VEFIGEIGLDQ
-535 LVTSVESREAVLIEG
+535 VTSVESREAVLIAD

-557 LHEILNL
+557 LHEILRL
-564 PDQAA
+564 PDQSA
-569 RLEAGERAPVVVL
+569 RLEAGDKMPIIVL
-582 GSTDERV
+582 GSTEERV

-613 VRNVSGATIAGD
+613 VRNISGATIAGD
-625 GAVVLILNVFDL
+625 GAIVLILNVFDL

-653 RAEAGLRGKAR
+653 RAVAGRRGTSR

-696 DALEKLADQEFDLVV
+696 DALEKLAKGSFDLVV

-723 LTRRLRR
+723 FTRRLRR
-730 DDAHREL
+730 EEAHREL

-746 SEVDKKNGVEAGAD
+746 SEEDRKTGVEAGAD
-760 AYIVKGAFD
+760 AYIAKGAFD

>member
-1 VSYQP
+1 MSYQS

-24 QNLNEGL
+24 QNLNQGL
-31 LRLEKEPRRTETLE
+31 LRLEQAPRRTETLE

-59 MIGFEAVEKISHG
+59 MIGFEAVERIAHG
-72 LEDLFG
+72 LEDLFS
-78 LARKGELAFER
+78 LARKGELNFER
-89 PVFDVIFAALDA
+89 HVFDAIFAALDA
-101 VSKHTARWLENP
+101 ISGLTTAWLENP
-113 GAPSPPVDELLER
+113 GAPSPPIDDLLER
-126 IRAVRP
+126 IRGVRTSSSELP
-132 TAGVPAAAPAGSA
+132 VGAPPPAQTPARVPAAIS
-145 APATAPTAPAAVPP
+145 P
-159 PPAAVVSP
+159 PPAVTGESSP
-167 PQPPPQPEPGV
+167 ATPATRTTAGGLVERTAEEPPPVAPE
-178 PAGVQAARAA
+178 AGV
-188 CADRAADEHAVAPGD
+188 
-203 GGMRQVE
+203 RQIE

-218 KLDDLMNQIG
+218 KLDDLMNQVG

-237 DERLSEIRQIERQVE
+237 DERLAEIRVIERQVE
-252 QFQLAWAGMRRRVGQ
+252 QFHLAWTAVRRRAGRAGDGWGVQEVGDRA
-267 GAEGWFVREIGE
+267 G
-279 RLARLQEDVRHLATG
+279 RLLDDIRHLAAG

-308 LQDSINRVRML
+308 LQESINRVRML

-330 LLRDIARQEGKEI
+330 LLRDMARQEGKEI
-343 ELIVE
+343 EFVIE

-375 HGVETPEV
+375 HGIEKPGD
-383 RLRAGKRPAGRLT
+383 RQRAGKRHAGRLRLSAT
-396 LTAQQKASSVV
+396 QKSSSVV
-407 IDVEDDGAGIDL
+407 IDIEDDGAGIDL
-419 ERVRALALRR
+419 ERVRAQALRR
-429 GFASEGELREMTDQ
+429 GFATAEELREMTDQ
-443 QILGLVFRPGFSTKG
+443 QVLGLVFRPGFSTKG

-485 VSSAPG
+485 VSSWPG
-491 RGSVFSIRLPITL
+491 RGSVFTIRLPITL

-514 SGQTFAIPLAA
+514 SGQTYAIPLAA
-525 VEVIGEIGLE
+525 VEVIGEIGLDQ
-535 LVTSVESREAVLIEG
+535 VTSVESREAVLIED

-557 LHEILNL
+557 LHEILHL
-564 PDQAA
+564 PDQSE
-569 RLEAGERAPVVVL
+569 RLEAGEKIPFIVL
-582 GSTDERV
+582 GSAEERV

-601 IVVKGLGAPLRR
+601 IVVKGLGLPLRR
-613 VRNVSGATIAGD
+613 VRNVSGATIGGD

-646 LWLADKR
+646 LWLAGKR
-653 RAEAGLRGKAR
+653 DAEAGRRGKSR

-696 DALEKLADQEFDLVV
+696 DALEKLANGGFDLVV

-723 LTRRLRR
+723 FTRRVRR
-730 DDAHREL
+730 DEAHREL

-746 SEVDKKNGVEAGAD
+746 SEEDKKAGVEAGAD

>member
-24 QNLNEGL
+24 QKLNEGL
-31 LRLEKEPRRTETLE
+31 LSLEKAPRRTETIE

-59 MIGFEAVEKISHG
+59 MIGFEPVEKIAHG
-72 LEDLFG
+72 LEDLFSQ
-78 LARKGELAFER
+78 ARKGELDFQR
-89 PVFDVIFAALDA
+89 HVFDVIFVALDA
-101 VSKHTARWLENP
+101 ISKLTAGWLENP
-113 GAPSPPVDELLER
+113 GAPSPQVDDLLER
-126 IRAVRP
+126 IRAVRASPAGIPAVAAPPVP
-132 TAGVPAAAPAGSA
+132 TAATLPAASTMTP
-145 APATAPTAPAAVPP
+145 PTAPTAASTAAQAPSLPIAKPAER
-159 PPAAVVSP
+159 S
-167 PQPPPQPEPGV
+167 G
-178 PAGVQAARAA
+178 
-188 CADRAADEHAVAPGD
+188 DDHVAPASETGV
-203 GGMRQVE
+203 RQIE

-237 DERLSEIRQIERQVE
+237 DERLAEIRVIERQIE
-252 QFQLAWAGMRRRVGQ
+252 QFQGVWATVRRRAAQAGDLW
-267 GAEGWFVREIGE
+267 AVREIGD
-279 RLARLQEDVRHLATG
+279 RVARLQDDIRHLATG

-330 LLRDIARQEGKEI
+330 LLRDIARQEGKEVELQI
-343 ELIVE
+343 E
-348 GGQAQL
+348 GAQAQL

-375 HGVETPEV
+375 HGIEKPEV
-383 RLRAGKRPAGRLT
+383 RLSAGKRPVGHLKLSAT
-396 LTAQQKASSVV
+396 QKASSVV
-407 IDVEDDGAGIDL
+407 IEIEDDGAGIDL

-429 GFASEGELREMTDQ
+429 GFATDAELQEMTDQ

-472 VLTNIERL
+472 VLTNIERM

-485 VSSAPG
+485 VASVPG
-491 RGSVFSIRLPITL
+491 RGSTFSIRLPITL
-504 ATTQALLVRV
+504 ATTQALLVKV

-525 VEVIGEIGLE
+525 VEVIGEVGLDQ
-535 LVTSVESREAVLIEG
+535 VTSVESREAVLIEG

-557 LHEILNL
+557 LHEILHL
-564 PDQAA
+564 KETSA
-569 RLEAGERAPVVVL
+569 RMEAGDKMPVVVL
-582 GSTDERV
+582 GSTEERV

-601 IVVKGLGAPLRR
+601 IVVKGFGAPLRR

-625 GAVVLILNVFDL
+625 GAIVLILNVFDL

-653 RAEAGLRGKAR
+653 RAEAGLRAKSR

-682 ENNGYEVTLAVDGV
+682 ENNGYEVALAVDGV
-696 DALEKLADQEFDLVV
+696 DALEKLANGNFDLVV

-723 LTRRLRR
+723 FTRRLRR
-730 DDAHREL
+730 EEAHREL

-746 SEVDKKNGVEAGAD
+746 SEEDKKTGVEAGAD